1 MAAYLSPI
9 GNDQT
14 IDSNGNPLV
23 GGFWEVFL
31 AGTTTPVTTY
41 TSNTGLTPQAASI
54 VLDASGR
61 TANPIWIT
69 GGVPVK
75 FRLSSAASVVLLT
88 VDNVSGINDPSN
100 IGAVSEWVQYGA
112 APTYV
117 SATSFSV
124 TGDQTNTFQIG
135 RRLKSVNTGGTRYST
150 ITNSVYGAVTTVTV
164 TNDSG
169 TLDSGL
175 SIVSYG
181 LLAAIN
187 PSVPATY
194 VKTGLATASGLTM
207 STARML
213 GRTTALT
220 GAIEELTAAQVSA
233 FAAAAS
239 DTAQGVVELLTSA
252 EAQAGTDTT
261 RAMTATAMKA
271 AQIQLATAV
280 TLTTQTSVDFTS
292 IPSWVNRVTVTV
304 SGMSTNG
311 TSTPIIQ
318 LGDSGGFETSGY
330 VSAGDDSATIVSAT
344 TGFVVSVSVAGTHSH
359 YGAIQLNRHSANTWI
374 ANGDITQD
382 RAGSVVN
389 VSVSG
394 GKTLSATLTQV
405 RLTTV
410 GGTDQFDAGTV
421 NISYE

>member
-1 MAAYLSPI
+1 MAVYLSPI

-88 VDNVSGINDPSN
+88 IDNVSGINDPSN
-100 IGAVSEWVQYGA
+100 IGAVNEWVQYGA

-124 TGDQTNTFQIG
+124 AGDQTNTFQIG
-135 RRLKSVNTGGTRYST
+135 RRLKSTNTGGTRYST
-150 ITNSVYGAVTTVTV
+150 ITNSVYGSLTTVTV

-175 SIVSYG
+175 SAVSYG
-181 LLAAIN
+181 LLSAIN

-194 VKTGLATASGLTM
+194 AKSGANTDITSLSAPALGAATATTAAGGTNTTQVATTAMVQAAIPLSTAITGVKRIAQIQSTQTGAVNTGTTLIPNDDSIPQITEGDEYMTVAITPTSAGSTLEVEVSIMVTSSVLTWVTAALFRDSTANALAAAQVYGVTTTTGGFITFKHRVSASSTSATTFRVRAGGADAGTM
-207 STARML
+207 TFNGSSTARRL
-213 GRTTALT
+213 G
-220 GAIEELTAAQVSA
+220 GVM
-233 FAAAAS
+233 AS
-239 DTAQGVVELLTSA
+239 
-252 EAQAGTDTT
+252 
-261 RAMTATAMKA
+261 
-271 AQIQLATAV
+271 
-280 TLTTQTSVDFTS
+280 S
-292 IPSWVNRVTVTV
+292 ITVTEV
-304 SGMSTNG
+304 
-311 TSTPIIQ
+311 
-318 LGDSGGFETSGY
+318 L
-330 VSAGDDSATIVSAT
+330 A
-344 TGFVVSVSVAGTHSH
+344 
-359 YGAIQLNRHSANTWI
+359 
-374 ANGDITQD
+374 
-382 RAGSVVN
+382 
-389 VSVSG
+389 
-394 GKTLSATLTQV
+394 
-405 RLTTV
+405 
-410 GGTDQFDAGTV
+410 
-421 NISYE
+421 